1 MNTEKLGKG
10 LVVLG
15 VSGIILSLLVD
26 VFPGAKPGIQS
37 VQILGIEIAIIVIL
51 TGIWTFLADNNEELK
66 IRKRVAFL
74 YEQALNLPILVW
86 IMVGFLL
93 SYLLFFVSPM
103 FFNSI
108 QRMQYFINYLP
119 DKYPIGNDMIVML
132 DLARDWFFQGQSP
145 YSVQFYPPLTYIF
158 YAPALLISDYALLF
172 RLFTFITLVSY
183 FILTFFI
190 PAKISA
196 DENKPLILLF
206 FITGLI
212 SYGFQFELE
221 RGQYNVF
228 TFLLCMLSIYIFHYH
243 PKRRIVAYILFSL
256 SVQLKLYPAIFVV
269 LLVDDWQNWKDNL
282 RRFVYLGIVN
292 FVLLFSMGYQIFI
305 EFMTSVLH
313 QISTPGWGWN
323 GNHSIKAFVGNL
335 AKDGFGLLSSNSLVF
350 VNQNSEFIGNILL
363 LIVLASVLSGVLIH
377 HLKKEKGIDGY
388 LLFICTIAALTIPI
402 SNDYTLSILAA
413 PMAIFLCSLA
423 ENWNTRFRIVLIL
436 SVVILT
442 FAYSSMLI
450 PFKYKPQ
457 FMSNSFPSL
466 FVIMILTTFLNFIRY
481 FSGREFV
488 NKNKP
493 ANPSDHGQSVNLK
506 PSD

>member
-1 MNTEKLGKG
+1 MNTEKLGRG
-10 LVVLG
+10 LVGLG

-51 TGIWTFLADNNEELK
+51 TGIWIFLAENSEELNV
-66 IRKRVAFL
+66 RKRVAFL
-74 YEQALNLPILVW
+74 YEQALNLPILIW
-86 IMVGFLL
+86 IMVGFLI
-93 SYLLFFVSPM
+93 SYILFFVSPM
-103 FFNSI
+103 FLNSI

-132 DLARDWFFQGQSP
+132 DLAKDWFFHGQSP
-145 YSVQFYPPLTYIF
+145 YAVQFYPPLTYIF
-158 YAPALLISDYALLF
+158 YAPSLLISDYALLF

-183 FILTFFI
+183 FILTFFM
-190 PAKISA
+190 PAKISG
-196 DENKPLILLF
+196 DENKPLLLLF

-228 TFLLCMLSIYIFHYH
+228 TFLLCMLSIYIFYYH

-256 SVQLKLYPAIFVV
+256 SVQLKLYPAIFIV
-269 LLVDDWQNWKDNL
+269 LLVDDWRNWKGNL
-282 RRFVYLGIVN
+282 RRFVYIGIFN
-292 FVLLFSMGYQIFI
+292 FVLLFSMGYQVFL
-305 EFMTSVLH
+305 EFVASVSH
-313 QISTPGWGWN
+313 QMSTPGWGWD

-335 AKDGFGLLSSNSLVF
+335 AKDGFGVLSSNSLSF

-363 LIVLASVLSGVLIH
+363 LVVLASVVSGVLIH

-388 LLFICTIAALTIPI
+388 LLLICTIAALTIPI

-413 PMAIFLCSLA
+413 PMAIFLCSLV
-423 ENWNTRFRIVLIL
+423 ENWNNRFRIVLIL
-436 SVVILT
+436 SVIILS

-457 FMSNSFPSL
+457 FMSNSFPPL
-466 FVIMILTTFLNFIRY
+466 FIILILTSFLNFIRY
-481 FSGREFV
+481 FSRRQIISENKLENLPDNGR
-488 NKNKP
+488 
-493 ANPSDHGQSVNLK
+493 SVNLK
-506 PSD
+506 PSG